1 MTFKLN
7 RRQVV
12 LSSAAIAMS
21 SAMSSALPGFAFASD
36 PQAAATGRPYVKK
49 DSVNDGQPIK
59 LEYWEWSGQRAEYQ
73 RKWAADYMAMY
84 PNVEIEIVLQPWASY
99 WPSLI
104 TNVPAGAGPAMW
116 HMHASKQT
124 EFCGG
129 KLMDAI
135 PDQVADPAYLQE
147 NWIGFAEGAMA
158 CSTSGSIHTIPMGAM
173 MPLLF
178 INLEKLEAA
187 GLTEAD
193 VPTTWEEL
201 RAVAAKL
208 TERDARKRIT
218 VAGLSMDGQEWL
230 QNAVYQQGRYLFN
243 ADGTRVQVQN
253 PEYRAA
259 LEFIS
264 DLVHVDKA
272 LDNEIGSKR
281 LDGFASEQAA
291 MFIGF
296 SWIAGF
302 LRANKPDMKWAAF
315 LLPTPDGELAPAY
328 GNIRFAIEAV
338 VNPYA
343 DDATK
348 AVAWDFW
355 HFNYS
360 RNDVIVEDLSLFNGF
375 LPPYKKVLNDTR
387 VQQDPLASTMSQA
400 GGFGVVND
408 LPNVIRDEQLE
419 LVTAVILGQGNLDE
433 LLVQSEKAQNARLAE
448 RNDWNIIERN
458 YANHS
463 LMIAD
468 Q

>member
-1 MTFKLN
+1 MKIN
-7 RRQVV
+7 RRQVM
-12 LSSAAIAMS
+12 MS
-21 SAMSSALPGFAFASD
+21 SVALAASFATPRMAWAQD
-36 PQAAATGRPYVKK
+36 KPAAATGVPYVKK
-49 DSVNDGQPIK
+49 DQINNGEPIK

-73 RKWAADYMAMY
+73 RKWAEAYMAMY
-84 PNVEIEIVLQPWASY
+84 PNVEIEIVLQPWDSY

-116 HMHASKQT
+116 HMHASKQA

-129 KLMDAI
+129 NLMDPI
-135 PDQVADPAYLQE
+135 PSSVADPAYLDA
-147 NWIGFAEGAMA
+147 NWVGFSEGAMA
-158 CSTSGSIHTIPMGAM
+158 CAGGGSIHTVPMGAM

-178 INLEKLEAA
+178 INEEKWEAA
-187 GLTEAD
+187 GLTADD
-193 VPTTWEEL
+193 VPTTWDEL

-208 TERDARKRIT
+208 TERDGRGRIT

-243 ADGTRVQVQN
+243 EDGTKVQVQN

-259 LEFIS
+259 LQFIA
-264 DLVHVDKA
+264 DLVHEDKA
-272 LDNEIGSKR
+272 LDNEIASTR
-281 LDGFASEQAA
+281 FNGFAAGQAA
-291 MFIGF
+291 MYIGF

-302 LRANKPDMKWAAF
+302 LRANKPDMKWAAY
-315 LLPTPDGELAPAY
+315 LLPTPDGELNPAY

-338 VNPYA
+338 INPNA

-360 RNDVIVEDLSLFNGF
+360 QDDVIVEDLALFNGF
-375 LPPYKKVLNDTR
+375 LPPYGKVLEDPR
-387 VQQDPLASTMSQA
+387 IKADPLASTMSAA
-400 GGFGVVND
+400 GGFGVIND

-419 LVTAVILGQGNLDE
+419 LVTAIVLGQGELDDLMASTE
-433 LLVQSEKAQNARLAE
+433 AAQNARLAE
-448 RNDWNIIERN
+448 RDDWNIIERN
-458 YANHS
+458 YANHP

>member
-1 MTFKLN
+1 MAYELN
-7 RRQVV
+7 RRQAI
-12 LSSAAIAMS
+12 LTSAALGALTLPQIAI
-21 SAMSSALPGFAFASD
+21 AAGHG
-36 PQAAATGRPYVKK
+36 QAATGVPYEKK
-49 DSVNDGQPIK
+49 DQINDGAPIK
-59 LEYWEWSGQRAEYQ
+59 LEYWEWSGQRADYQ
-73 RKWAADYMAMY
+73 RKWAEAYMAMY
-84 PNVEIEIVLQPWASY
+84 PNVEIEIVLQPWDSY

-129 KLMDAI
+129 DLMDPI
-135 PDQVADPAYLQE
+135 PQSAADPAYLAE

-158 CSTSGSIHTIPMGAM
+158 CGSGSIHTVPMGAM

-178 INLEKLEAA
+178 VNLDKWEAA

-201 RAVAAKL
+201 RAVAVRL
-208 TERDARKRIT
+208 TERDARDRIT

-243 ADGTRVQVQN
+243 EDGTKVQVDN

-259 LEFIS
+259 LKFIQ
-264 DLVHVDKA
+264 DLVHTDKA
-272 LDNEIGSKR
+272 LDNEI
-281 LDGFASEQAA
+281 ASTRFEALPAGQTA
-291 MFIGF
+291 MYIGF

-302 LRANKPDMKWAAF
+302 LRANAPDMRWSAF
-315 LLPTPDGELAPAY
+315 LLPTPDGELPPAY

-360 RNDVIVEDLSLFNGF
+360 REDVIVEDLALFNGF
-375 LPPYKKVLNDTR
+375 LPPYAKVLDDGR
-387 VQQDPLASTMSQA
+387 VTEDPIAATMAPA
-400 GGFGVVND
+400 GQFGVIND

-419 LVTAVILGQGNLDE
+419 LVTAIVLGQVDLDQ
-433 LLVQSEKAQNARLAE
+433 LLADSEAAQNSLLSE
-448 RNDWNIIERN
+448 RDDWNIIERN
-458 YANHS
+458 YANHD